1 MLKTNLTNAT
11 LLLIVIL
18 TLGLAVS
25 GQTLAETVELTDSKP
40 CGAPEFAKSVT
51 LTGVVKKRWFHEN
64 ETTVNGIVLATKDDT
79 RYYIN
84 VDAEFIGDHYSG
96 NTNDS
101 ISEIFKVGSR
111 VKLTTDLCGKIYVA
125 RRVKVLKR

>member
-1 MLKTNLTNAT
+1 MNTIKH
-11 LLLIVIL
+11 LLLLVMV
-18 TLGLAVS
+18 LGISAVAN
-25 GQTLAETVELTDSKP
+25 GQTLAEAVELTDGKP

-111 VKLTTDLCGKIYVA
+111 VKLTADLCGKIYVA
-125 RRVKVLKR
+125 RRVKALKM